1 MEQKILFQEHLNDAK
16 LMLDDG
22 QNVKNIEK
30 KLLKKGI
37 ELQQHEEIMKEIK
50 RLWHAKRTKTGAKL
64 VFAGVLLLGAGFFTC
79 IILHLNGSSSLDFP
93 LYGLTAAGGIIF
105 SIGLVFI
112 CN

>member
-37 ELQQHEEIMKEIK
+37 ELQHLEEVMKEIK
-50 RLWHAKRTKTGAKL
+50 RLWHAKRTKTGAQM
-64 VFAGVLLLGAGFFTC
+64 VIVGVILLGAGFFAS
-79 IILHLNGSSSLDFP
+79 ILLHLNGSNSLDFP
-93 LYGLTAAGGIIF
+93 LYGLTAAGAIIL

-112 CN
+112 FN